1 MGLIV
6 TAVAALPDS
15 AHPKGVVLVVD
26 DDAMIAELVT
36 EVLLAEGYAVTILAR
51 PNTEAIHAAVTE
63 LQPDCVLLDSDVPG
77 SFGVSWASAAWIAA
91 QRQAVPVIMFSADAH
106 ATAEASSHASE
117 RSQAAH
123 FSSVLPKPFD
133 LDELLRVVAL
143 AVRQSPF
150 RQRSTG

>member
-1 MGLIV
+1 V
-6 TAVAALPDS
+6 TAVAAFPHS
-15 AHPKGVVLVVD
+15 ANPKGVVLVVD
-26 DDAMIAELVT
+26 DDAMIADLVT
-36 EVLLAEGYAVTILAR
+36 EVLTEEGYAVTILAH
-51 PNTEAIHAAVTE
+51 PNTEAIHATVTE

-77 SFGVSWASAAWIAA
+77 SFGVSWASAAWMAA
-91 QRQAVPVIMFSADAH
+91 QRHAVPVIMFSADTD

-133 LDELLRVVAL
+133 LDELLRAVAL
-143 AVRQSPF
+143 AVSQSPF

>member
-1 MGLIV
+1 M
-6 TAVAALPDS
+6 TAVAAFPH
-15 AHPKGVVLVVD
+15 AANPKGVVLVVD
-26 DDAMIAELVT
+26 DDAMIADLVT
-36 EVLLAEGYAVTILAR
+36 EVLTEEGYAVTILAR
-51 PNTEAIHAAVTE
+51 PNTEAIHATMTE

-77 SFGVSWASAAWIAA
+77 SFGVSWASAAWMAA
-91 QRQAVPVIMFSADAH
+91 QRHAVPVIMFSADAD

-133 LDELLRVVAL
+133 LDELLGAVAL
-143 AVRQSPF
+143 AVSQSPF

>member
-1 MGLIV
+1 M
-6 TAVAALPDS
+6 ASLPDS
-15 AHPKGVVLVVD
+15 ANARGLVLVVD
-26 DDAMIAELVT
+26 DDADIANLVT
-36 EVLLAEGYAVTILAR
+36 ELLTEEGYAVTILAH
-51 PNTEAIHAAVTE
+51 PNTEVIHAAVTR
-63 LQPDCVLLDSDVPG
+63 LRPDCVLLDSDVPG

-106 ATAEASSHASE
+106 ATAEASRHESM

-143 AVRQSPF
+143 AVSRSPF
-150 RQRSTG
+150 RQGSTD